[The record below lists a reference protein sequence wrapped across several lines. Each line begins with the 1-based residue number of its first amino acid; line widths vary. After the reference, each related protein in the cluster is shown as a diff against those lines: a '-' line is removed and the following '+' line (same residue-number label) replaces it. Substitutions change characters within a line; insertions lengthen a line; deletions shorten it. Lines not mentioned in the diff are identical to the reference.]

1 MSRTLIEA
9 ELKELESAEEFLNHF
24 GVPFDERVVQV
35 NRLHILQRFHDYLDT
50 ARPTLPETADALRA
64 AYKELLARA
73 YQDFVES
80 DAITE
85 RVFKVFQDV
94 RGETFVPAEGLGLD
108 LKKPCQE

>member
-1 MSRTLIEA
+1 MSRTLMEE
-9 ELKELESAEEFLNHF
+9 ELRELDSAEEFLNYF
-24 GVPFDERVVQV
+24 GVAFDERVVQV

-50 ARPTLPETADALRA
+50 ARPTLPEAADALRA
-64 AYKELLARA
+64 AYKELLTRA
-73 YQDFVES
+73 YHDFVES

-85 RVFKVFQDV
+85 QVFKVFRNV

>member
-1 MSRTLIEA
+1 MEE
-9 ELKELESAEEFLNHF
+9 ELKELESAEEFLNYF

-35 NRLHILQRFHDYLDT
+35 NRLHILQRFHDYINQ

-64 AYKELLARA
+64 VYKTLLTRA

-85 RVFKVFQDV
+85 RVFKIFHDV
-94 RGETFVPAEGLGLD
+94 RGETFIPAEGLGLD